1 MKKYMFILALLSS
14 FSVQAKE
21 YDWTPVFKGWETG
34 CDTGGIM
41 DLGYN
46 PKLEYSKYVE
56 KPIRKKEVE
65 KYEGGKSVYVVD
77 TFKVKQGTY
86 YGMPISEII
95 IDGYERSE
103 MSSVSF
109 VIDLPIKSVKDIL
122 KSKNVKFKKVYSDY
136 LSEMKQVMMS
146 PIKND
151 KNKTLML
158 CWFG

>member
-14 FSVQAKE
+14 FSVQARD
-21 YDWTPVFKGWETG
+21 YDWTPVFKGWEAGCNTG
-34 CDTGGIM
+34 DIM
-41 DLGYN
+41 HLGYDK
-46 PKLEYSKYVE
+46 KLEYNKYVE

-65 KYEGGKSVYVVD
+65 DRTTYLVD

-95 IDGYERSE
+95 IDGAERGE
-103 MSSVSF
+103 MVSVSF
-109 VIDLPIKSVKDIL
+109 IIDLPIKSVKETL

-136 LSEMKQVMMS
+136 LSEMMQVMMS
-146 PIKND
+146 PVKND